1 MTSNWNDAQE
11 WERQWWG
18 SCQNTY
24 GEEEKQ
30 LLYANRMGLRPHH
43 DGRSPYNFDLN
54 GRSVLDIGGGPV
66 SLLLKCT
73 NYAEAFVADPCE
85 YPEWVDMRYKAA
97 GIEYGRI
104 PGESIRVTGYDEVW
118 LYNVLQ
124 HTKDPERIIRNAQR
138 AGRIIRIFE
147 WIETRISINEG
158 HPHSF
163 TEAQFNDWLGGEG
176 KVETLNGQAN
186 CWGKCYYGIFP
197 T

>member
-1 MTSNWNDAQE
+1 MTPNWIDAQE

-30 LLYANRMGLRPHH
+30 LLYANRMGLRPYH
-43 DGRSPYNFDLN
+43 DGRSPYNFDLK

-73 NYAEAFVADPCE
+73 NYAAAFVADPCA
-85 YPEWVDMRYKAA
+85 YPEWVDMRYELA

-104 PGESIRVTGYDEVW
+104 AGEDVRATGYDEVW

-124 HTKDPERIIRNAQR
+124 HTQDPEKIIRNAQR
-138 AGRIIRIFE
+138 AGRVIRIFE
-147 WIETRISINEG
+147 WIETRINEG

-163 TEAQFNDWLGGEG
+163 TEAQFNDWLRGEG

>member
-24 GEEEKQ
+24 GEEQKQ

-73 NYAEAFVADPCE
+73 NFNEAWVADPCH
-85 YPEWVDMRYKAA
+85 YPDWVYLRYDMASI
-97 GIEYGRI
+97 GYGRI
-104 PGESIRVTGYDEVW
+104 AGEDVDTTGYDEVW

-124 HTKDPERIIRNAQR
+124 HTQDPEKIIRNAQR

-147 WIETRISINEG
+147 WIETRINEG

>member
-124 HTKDPERIIRNAQR
+124 HTQDPEKIIRNAQR
-138 AGRIIRIFE
+138 AGRIIRNFE

>member
-24 GEEEKQ
+24 GEEQKQ

-73 NYAEAFVADPCE
+73 NVKQAMVADPCD
-85 YPEWVDMRYKAA
+85 YPQWVKLRYNEA
-97 GIEYGRI
+97 RI
-104 PGESIRVTGYDEVW
+104 LYRRISGEEIDFTNYDEVW

-124 HTKDPERIIRNAQR
+124 HTQDPEKIIRNAQR

-147 WIETRISINEG
+147 WIETRINEG

-163 TEAQFNDWLGGEG
+163 TEQQLNEWLGGEG

>member
-1 MTSNWNDAQE
+1 MTWNEAQE

-24 GEEEKQ
+24 GEETKQ

-73 NYAEAFVADPCE
+73 NFKEAYVADPCD
-85 YPEWVDMRYKAA
+85 YPYWVQLRYEDA
-97 GIEYGRI
+97 GIEYWHVS
-104 PGESIRVTGYDEVW
+104 GETVPTEPNEFDEVW

-124 HTKDPERIIRNAQR
+124 HTQDPEKIIRNAQR

-147 WIETRISINEG
+147 WINTHINEG

-163 TEAQFNDWLGGEG
+163 TERQLNEWLGGEG
-176 KVETLNGQAN
+176 KVEVLNGQAN
-186 CWGKCYYGIFP
+186 CYGRCYYGIFP
-197 T
+197 TR

>member
-24 GEEEKQ
+24 GEEQKQ

-73 NYAEAFVADPCE
+73 NVKQAMVADPCD
-85 YPEWVDMRYKAA
+85 YPQWAKLRYNEAK
-97 GIEYGRI
+97 ILYRRI
-104 PGESIRVTGYDEVW
+104 SGEEIDFTNYDEVW

-124 HTKDPERIIRNAQR
+124 HTQDPEKIIRNAQR

-147 WIETRISINEG
+147 WIETRINEG

-163 TEAQFNDWLGGEG
+163 TEQQLNEWLGGEG

>member
-24 GEEEKQ
+24 GEEQKQ

-124 HTKDPERIIRNAQR
+124 HTQDPEKIIRNAQR

>member
-1 MTSNWNDAQE
+1 MTATWIHAQE

-24 GEEEKQ
+24 GEETKQ
-30 LLYANRMGLRPHH
+30 LLYATKMGLRPHH
-43 DGRSPYNFDLN
+43 DGRSPHNFDLN

-73 NYAEAFVADPCE
+73 NHENSFVADPCD
-85 YPEWVDMRYKAA
+85 YPEWVRLRYELA
-97 GIEYGRI
+97 GIGYSRVA
-104 PGESIRVTGYDEVW
+104 GEDIVYERFDEVW

-124 HTKDPERIIRNAQR
+124 HTQDPERIIRNAQR

-147 WIETRISINEG
+147 WINTHINDG

-163 TEAQFNDWLGGEG
+163 TEHQLNEWLRGEG
-176 KVETLNGQAN
+176 KTETLNGQAN
-186 CWGKCYYGIFP
+186 CWGRCYYGIFP
-197 T
+197 TT

>member
-1 MTSNWNDAQE
+1 MTWNNAQE

-18 SCQNTY
+18 TCQNTY
-24 GEEEKQ
+24 GEEQKQ
-30 LLYANRMGLRPHH
+30 LLYANRMGLRPYH
-43 DGRSPYNFDLN
+43 DGRSPYNFDLK
-54 GRSVLDIGGGPV
+54 GASVLDIGGGPV

-73 NYAEAFVADPCE
+73 NFFGFVADPCR
-85 YPEWVDMRYKAA
+85 YPDWVHARYASA
-97 GIEYGRI
+97 GIDYAQEA
-104 PGESIRVTGYDEVW
+104 GEIIDFQGFDEVW

-124 HTKDPERIIRNAQR
+124 HTQDPEKIIRNAQR

-147 WIETRISINEG
+147 WIETRINEG

-163 TEAQFNDWLGGEG
+163 TEQQLNGWLGGEG
-176 KVETLNGQAN
+176 KTETLNGQAN

>member
-1 MTSNWNDAQE
+1 MTWNTAQE

-30 LLYANRMGLRPHH
+30 LLYANRMGLRPYH
-43 DGRSPYNFDLN
+43 DGRSPYNFDLK

-73 NYAEAFVADPCE
+73 NFKKSYVIDPCE
-85 YPEWVDMRYKAA
+85 YPNWVWKRYQAA
-97 GIEYGRI
+97 GIEYWHFS
-104 PGESIRVTGYDEVW
+104 GEEVPAGADEFDEVW

-124 HTKDPERIIRNAQR
+124 HTQDPEKIIRNAQR
-138 AGRIIRIFE
+138 AGKIIRIFE
-147 WIETRISINEG
+147 WIDTRINEG
-158 HPHSF
+158 HPHSL
-163 TEAQFNDWLGGEG
+163 TEQQLNEWLSGEG
-176 KVETLNGQAN
+176 KVEVLNGQAN
-186 CWGKCYYGIFP
+186 CYGRCYYGIFP

>member
-1 MTSNWNDAQE
+1 
-11 WERQWWG
+11 
-18 SCQNTY
+18 
-24 GEEEKQ
+24 
-30 LLYANRMGLRPHH
+30 MGLRPHH

-73 NYAEAFVADPCE
+73 NVKQAMVADPCD
-85 YPEWVDMRYKAA
+85 YPQWVKLRYNEAK
-97 GIEYGRI
+97 ILYRRI
-104 PGESIRVTGYDEVW
+104 SGEEIDFTNYDEVW

-124 HTKDPERIIRNAQR
+124 HTQDPEKIIRNAQR
-138 AGRIIRIFE
+138 AGRVIRIFE
-147 WIETRISINEG
+147 WIETSINEG

-186 CWGKCYYGIFP
+186 GWGKCYYGIFQ

>member
-124 HTKDPERIIRNAQR
+124 HTQDPEKIIRNAQR

>member
-1 MTSNWNDAQE
+1 M
-11 WERQWWG
+11 
-18 SCQNTY
+18 
-24 GEEEKQ
+24 
-30 LLYANRMGLRPHH
+30 
-43 DGRSPYNFDLN
+43 
-54 GRSVLDIGGGPV
+54 
-66 SLLLKCT
+66 
-73 NYAEAFVADPCE
+73 
-85 YPEWVDMRYKAA
+85 
-97 GIEYGRI
+97 
-104 PGESIRVTGYDEVW
+104 VTGYDEVW

-124 HTKDPERIIRNAQR
+124 HTQDPEKIIRNAQR

-163 TEAQFNDWLGGEG
+163 TEQQLNEWLGGEG